1 MYRKDHTSTM
11 KDPIQ
16 KCREYLGMHQCLLV
30 IDGLQSTKKWDLMN
44 AALRLSG
51 GTRSVI
57 VITNEDDRVWNV
69 KGLRADHAFELIAK
83 VRLLTIMQEAF
94 RSTTV
99 LVPSKYTYH

>member
-1 MYRKDHTSTM
+1 M

-30 IDGLQSTKKWDLMN
+30 IDGLQSTKEWDLMN

-57 VITNEDDRVWNV
+57 VITNEESVAKYCTFAKARDDRVWNL
-69 KGLRADHAFELIAK
+69 KGLGADHAFELIAK
-83 VRLLTIMQEAF
+83 VR
-94 RSTTV
+94 STTV
-99 LVPSKYTYH
+99 WWHSFPLLF